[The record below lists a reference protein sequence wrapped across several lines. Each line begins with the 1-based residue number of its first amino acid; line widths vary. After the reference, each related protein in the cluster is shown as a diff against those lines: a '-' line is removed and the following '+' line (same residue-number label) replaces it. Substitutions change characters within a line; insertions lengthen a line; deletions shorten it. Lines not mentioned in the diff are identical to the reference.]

1 MNQELPGRTGNDRLG
16 TGNNRD
22 CTGNNRDGTIRAPVY
37 LCNVAIK
44 GLCRHSPGLHRGVVV
59 ALPGCFW
66 APVELRCR
74 PGCSRCS
81 PGCSR
86 CHAGRCR
93 SYPMT
98 SGSSRRY

>member
-59 ALPGCFW
+59 ALPGCFG